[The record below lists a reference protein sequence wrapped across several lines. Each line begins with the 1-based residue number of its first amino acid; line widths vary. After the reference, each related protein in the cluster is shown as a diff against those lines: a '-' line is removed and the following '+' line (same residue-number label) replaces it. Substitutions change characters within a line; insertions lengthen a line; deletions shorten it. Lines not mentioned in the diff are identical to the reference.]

1 MIEKRIDRLTVLM
14 TVYNGEEFLA
24 SAIESILRQT
34 YNNFEFLIINDGSTD
49 NTEKIIQSY
58 TDDRI
63 RYMVIKQSGIS
74 KAINFGLRN
83 ASNQWVAIMDADDIA
98 HPAKLEQQLSAMD
111 TAENTICSTWS
122 IHFQK
127 GKLLYAVETP
137 VNNAE
142 LKQKLNL
149 HSYICH
155 PGVIYNRDFILK
167 NGGYNEEIS
176 TFADYDLWLRVKD
189 KANFVIL
196 PQYLMFMRVNE
207 KSNSRADFFRTRKI
221 IYELQQKYIFDK
233 KEMLAGFS
241 SSELTVLNGWRE
253 YFYGD
258 IKKAIPIWMNN
269 ISSIWRDKR
278 IAPAILSSF
287 LPESIAFKIKDL
299 RLRLRLKLFFN
310 QKIDKRLAKRII
322 SEK

>member
-1 MIEKRIDRLTVLM
+1 M

-24 SAIESILRQT
+24 SAIESILQQT
-34 YNNFEFLIINDGSTD
+34 YCDFEFLIINDGSTD
-49 NTEKIIQSY
+49 NTEKIILSY
-58 TDDRI
+58 NDVRI
-63 RYMVIKQSGIS
+63 RYMAIKQSGIS

-83 ASNQWVAIMDADDIA
+83 ASNEWVAIMDADDIA
-98 HPAKLEQQLSAMD
+98 HPEKLERQISNMGIAVK
-111 TAENTICSTWS
+111 TICSTWS

-155 PGVIYNRDFILK
+155 PGVIYNRGFILE

-189 KANFVIL
+189 KANFIIL

-233 KEMLAGFS
+233 KEKLAGFS
-241 SSELTVLNGWRE
+241 SSEVTILIGWRE

-258 IKKAIPIWMNN
+258 IKKAFSIWRNN
-269 ISSIWRDKR
+269 ISFMWQDFR
-278 IAPAILSSF
+278 IIPAIISSF
-287 LPESIAFKIKDL
+287 LPETIVFIIKDL
-299 RLRLRLKLFFN
+299 RLRLRLKLLFN
-310 QKIDKRLAKRII
+310 KKIDKPLAKRII
-322 SEK
+322 SEKQTM